1 MATVTNIIRSHY
13 DPKDRAA
20 LEIATGQIPSG
31 EHEDVEHDEADID
44 LAWQT
49 ESAFGAQRHIANA
62 PKFVKAIV
70 SYDEINNMM
79 GMPKHFFSIPLK
91 EDPQSEVA
99 GWYRSLTRHASPAV
113 TGRNNSLPT
122 PRASTA
128 PLQPTIFSFASTYTP
143 TSSAEPATPTPRIRP
158 DKNNWFITR
167 ALRSEPTSS
176 PLTPAPT
183 LADILAREPPPEA
196 DKAVKPPVFLAL
208 GPSNKG
214 WGMLQQQG
222 WAEGEGL
229 GAAAPRQADLRGASA
244 MTVANASAKRK
255 GKEVDRSLVKQEERE
270 VALDS
275 DGEISIVKKVEVID
289 LTFSDSDE
297 DDVQQEVEDDEPAD
311 EPSPTSSSLIVPEGD
326 AHSKPLLT
334 PIATVLKSDR
344 LGIGLKAKTVGPHK
358 ESKKRITHNQAA
370 LARHARE
377 AEEMRRMKA
386 LVGRGMRGFARLAK
400 ADSEHRR
407 QLLASLNAL

>member
-1 MATVTNIIRSHY
+1 MATVTHIIRSHY

-31 EHEDVEHDEADID
+31 EHEDIEQDEADID

-49 ESAFGAQRHIANA
+49 ESAFGAQRRIASS

-79 GMPKHFFSIPLK
+79 GMLKHFSSPPPK
-91 EDPQSEVA
+91 EESKSEVA
-99 GWYRSLTRHASPAV
+99 GWYRFLTRHASPAV
-113 TGRNNSLPT
+113 AGPSSSPSA

-128 PLQPTIFSFASTYTP
+128 PSQSTVLSTPTP
-143 TSSAEPATPTPRIRP
+143 TSSVEPAALVPRIRP

-176 PLTPAPT
+176 PSTPAPT
-183 LADILAREPPPEA
+183 LADILAREPPPSA

-208 GPSNKG
+208 GPFNKG
-214 WGMLQQQG
+214 WGMLEQQG
-222 WAEGEGL
+222 WVEGEGL
-229 GAAAPRQADLRGASA
+229 GATAPRQADLRGASA
-244 MTVANASAKRK
+244 RTVASMSGKRK
-255 GKEVDRSLVKQEERE
+255 GKEVHRSLVKQEERE

-275 DGEISIVKKVEVID
+275 DGEITMIKKVEVVD
-289 LTFSDSDE
+289 LTLSDSDE
-297 DDVQQEVEDDEPAD
+297 DDSPVYEP
-311 EPSPTSSSLIVPEGD
+311 PPTSSIPIDSNGG

-344 LGIGLKAKTVGPHK
+344 LGIGLKAKKVGPYK

-370 LARHARE
+370 LARHIRE
-377 AEEMRRMKA
+377 AEEMRRMKT
-386 LVGRGMRGFARLAK
+386 LVGRGTRGFARLAK

-407 QLLASLNAL
+407 QLLASLNTP